1 MSIDN
6 EILLHFGG
14 LDKNSL
20 NHVLSQ
26 DIDNEGDADS
36 ELEII
41 KKSSYYSND
50 NLIKEFKTKKDSFK
64 ILSVNCQSINSK
76 IDQLKLNLHQ
86 VKQNECDFHAIC
98 LQETW
103 LSDNSDTCLLQIE
116 GYNLISQSKACTAR
130 GGLIIYLKNNKKS
143 KLLDGITH
151 SLKNLGRPIHRNYI
165 RKHTRPEISTWQYL

>member
-20 NHVLSQ
+20 NHGLSQ

-41 KKSSYYSND
+41 KKASYYSND
-50 NLIKEFKTKKDSFK
+50 NFIKEFKTKKDSFK
-64 ILSVNCQSINSK
+64 ILSVNCQSINSI

-86 VKQNECDFHAIC
+86 VKQN
-98 LQETW
+98 
-103 LSDNSDTCLLQIE
+103 
-116 GYNLISQSKACTAR
+116 
-130 GGLIIYLKNNKKS
+130 
-143 KLLDGITH
+143 
-151 SLKNLGRPIHRNYI
+151 
-165 RKHTRPEISTWQYL
+165 